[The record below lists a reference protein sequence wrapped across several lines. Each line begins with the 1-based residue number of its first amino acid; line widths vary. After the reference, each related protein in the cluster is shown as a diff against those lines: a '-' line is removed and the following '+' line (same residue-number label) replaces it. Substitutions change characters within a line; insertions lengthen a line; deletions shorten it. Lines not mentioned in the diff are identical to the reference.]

1 MGGKLG
7 NFKMSG
13 HFQWLS
19 LVVGGEL
26 QVATL
31 PRMSHKR
38 ACVVVILSRVFNKE
52 LHLLLIIFQINN
64 SSTMQHS
71 LFC

>member
-31 PRMSHKR
+31 PR
-38 ACVVVILSRVFNKE
+38 I
-52 LHLLLIIFQINN
+52 
-64 SSTMQHS
+64 QHEPQEGMCCGD
-71 LFC
+71 FITGVQ